1 MGLRTLQAW
10 HPRPRL
16 FAAGAARLTPEGER
30 TIASNPT
37 AALPK
42 RPVDSG
48 NEPAGLPLGDLLV
61 REGLVGKQD
70 VERALAIQAKER
82 KFQELPLGRILVK
95 IGALDDFQVQDLLK
109 SPELR
114 STIGSLAVEKKLI
127 SQDQLSA
134 CLWKKKPDELIGQFL
149 VRQGFLTQVELRNL
163 LNEQVNASRFGE
175 LAVKQKLISR
185 EDLEHALR
193 LQRAPRKLGEILCD
207 LDLLRPLDLQNVLKK
222 YNKQLELGD
231 LLVALGYLKKDQLHK
246 ARQENAGGPEDLHQ
260 ILLRKQL
267 VAPEQLQKALSKQ
280 YNIPFNRLDNF
291 VYYDSD
297 KQLLSRIISQ
307 KYAEKN
313 LILPIA
319 LSGKRLTLAL
329 LRPQW
334 MVRIVND
341 LQEMYSQYDIS
352 CVLITEEKYEELFE
366 LLYSRHLRG
375 KPRQGESPEA
385 GGLDIDIMELNIEE
399 GIRDQNTG
407 RRTAANRDL
416 EAEELV
422 NFVLKYG
429 IVNGA
434 SDIHLEQDRK
444 RARLR
449 YRFDGILREPRNGW
463 LQDKLQEKALAMIAR
478 IKAMANLDIAEK
490 RLPQDGG
497 FRLQYHDKA
506 DGERVGLDFRV
517 ATCRSNA
524 GENVTIRII
533 DPRQAKRAFE
543 QLNHAPHVMIPLKS
557 MLKSPGGMVLVCGP
571 TGSGKTSTLYAALHH
586 IHTPSLK
593 IITAEDP
600 IEYNFPGIM
609 QTAVNPKIDLT
620 FARLLR
626 SFLRFDPDV
635 ILVGEIRDEETARLA
650 FDAAQS
656 GHLLLSTLHT
666 NDAVSAVQRLLD
678 LNVEYGQIASS
689 LMGVVAQRLV
699 RKTCPSCTQETLP
712 EEGEW
717 NVLFKQYPAHLRFYR
732 GEGCPACN
740 FSGYRGR
747 TLISEIFVVD
757 GEIAHALKHGYEAE
771 HLQKLA
777 VESGMKT
784 LIDDGLAK
792 LPLTTLSEILRIMPH
807 DMIKGFRARQV
818 AQGEIDR
825 LMDTPVDPASGR
837 NSGAGFREFYISNP
851 ESQRSK
857 VDLIQ
862 AAYDDL
868 LSRSEGFETGPVDPH
883 LFKMFISENVHR
895 IRNAHGCAG
904 VAFSVG
910 RNPTTGK
917 AAIWAAPHTQRGPIE
932 GTP

>member
-1 MGLRTLQAW
+1 M
-10 HPRPRL
+10 
-16 FAAGAARLTPEGER
+16 
-30 TIASNPT
+30 ASNPT

-42 RPVDSG
+42 RSLDSG
-48 NEPAGLPLGDLLV
+48 KEPVGLPLGDLLV
-61 REGLVGKQD
+61 REGLLGTQD

-82 KFQELPLGRILVK
+82 ELQQLPLGRILVK
-95 IGALDDFQVQDLLK
+95 IGALDDFQLQDLLK

-149 VRQGFLTQVELRNL
+149 VRQGFLTQGELKNL

-185 EDLEHALR
+185 EDLQRALK

-207 LDLLRPLDLQNVLKK
+207 LDLLRPLDLQKVLKK
-222 YNKQLELGD
+222 YNKQLELGEI
-231 LLVALGYLKKDQLHK
+231 LVTLGYLKEDQLRR
-246 ARQENAGGPEDLHQ
+246 ARQENHGGSEDLPQ
-260 ILLRKQL
+260 ILLRKQFIT
-267 VAPEQLQKALSKQ
+267 PEQLQKALSRQ
-280 YNIPFNRLDNF
+280 HNIPFSRLDNF

-297 KQLLSRIISQ
+297 KKLLSRIISQ

-341 LQEMYSQYDIS
+341 LQEMYSRYDIS
-352 CVLITEEKYEELFE
+352 CVLITEGKYEELFE

-385 GGLDIDIMELNIEE
+385 GDLDIDIMKLDIQE
-399 GIRDQNTG
+399 GIQDQDNE
-407 RRTAANRDL
+407 RRPAANRDL

-422 NFVLKYG
+422 NFVIKYG

-444 RARLR
+444 RVRLR
-449 YRFDGILREPRNGW
+449 YRFDGVLREPRNGW
-463 LQDKLQEKALAMIAR
+463 LRDKLQEKALAMITR
-478 IKAMANLDIAEK
+478 IKGMANLDIAEK

-497 FRLQYHDKA
+497 FRIQYHDKV
-506 DGERVGLDFRV
+506 DGERVDLDFRV

-524 GENVTIRII
+524 GENVSIRII
-533 DPRQAKRAFE
+533 DPRQAQLALE
-543 QLNHAPHVMIPLKS
+543 QLNHAPHVMIPLNS
-557 MLKSPGGMVLVCGP
+557 MLKSPGGMILVCGP

-586 IHTPSLK
+586 IHNPALK

-600 IEYNFPGIM
+600 IEFNFPGIM
-609 QTAVNPKIDLT
+609 QTSVNPKIHLT

-626 SFLRFDPDV
+626 SFLRFNPDV
-635 ILVGEIRDEETARLA
+635 ILVGEIRDEETARIA

-666 NDAVSAVQRLLD
+666 NDALSAIQRLLD

-699 RKTCPSCTQETLP
+699 RRICPSCAQETLP
-712 EEGEW
+712 EEEEW

-740 FSGYRGR
+740 FSGYKGR
-747 TLISEIFVVD
+747 TLLSEIFVVD

-777 VESGMKT
+777 LESGMKT

-792 LPLTTLSEILRIMPH
+792 LHMTTLAEILRMVPH
-807 DMIKGFRARQV
+807 DMIQGFRARQV
-818 AQGEIDR
+818 TQEEIDR
-825 LMDTPVDPASGR
+825 LMDSPKDPSPHQGSDNA
-837 NSGAGFREFYISNP
+837 FREVLISNP
-851 ESQRSK
+851 ESQRSR

-862 AAYDDL
+862 AAYEDL
-868 LSRSEGFETGPVDPH
+868 RSRSCGLAPEPVDPL
-883 LFKMFISENVHR
+883 LFKRFISEHVQR
-895 IRNAHGCAG
+895 IRNAYGCSG
-904 VAFSVG
+904 VALSVG
-910 RNPTTGK
+910 RNPATGK

-932 GTP
+932 GAP

>member
-1 MGLRTLQAW
+1 M
-10 HPRPRL
+10 
-16 FAAGAARLTPEGER
+16 
-30 TIASNPT
+30 ASTSPG
-37 AALPK
+37 ALPK
-42 RPVDSG
+42 RSLDAG
-48 NEPAGLPLGDLLV
+48 KKPAELPLGDLLV
-61 REGLVGKQD
+61 REGLLGKQD

-82 KFQELPLGRILVK
+82 EFQKLPLGRILVK
-95 IGALDDFQVQDLLK
+95 IGALDEFQVQDLLK

-127 SQDQLSA
+127 SQEQLSG
-134 CLWKKKPDELIGQFL
+134 CLWKKKPGELIGQFL
-149 VRQGFLTQVELRNL
+149 VRQGFLTQGELKNL
-163 LNEQVNASRFGE
+163 LSEQVNASRFGE
-175 LAVKQKLISR
+175 LAVKHKLISR
-185 EDLEHALR
+185 EDLERALR

-222 YNKQLELGD
+222 YNKQFELGE
-231 LLVALGYLKKDQLHK
+231 LLLTLGYLKEEQLQK
-246 ARQENAGGPEDLHQ
+246 ARQENAGGPENLPQ
-260 ILLRKQL
+260 ILIRKQF
-267 VAPEQLQKALSKQ
+267 VTPEQLQKALSRQ

-297 KQLLSRIISQ
+297 KKLLSRLISQ

-329 LRPQW
+329 LQPQR
-334 MVRIVND
+334 MIRIVND

-366 LLYSRHLRG
+366 ILYSRHLRG

-385 GGLDIDIMELNIEE
+385 GGLDIDIMELDIEE
-399 GIRDQNTG
+399 GIQEQNSE
-407 RRTAANRDL
+407 RRPAANRDL

-434 SDIHLEQDRK
+434 TDIHLEQDRK

-449 YRFDGILREPRNGW
+449 YRFDGLLREPRNGW

-478 IKAMANLDIAEK
+478 IKGMANLDITEK
-490 RLPQDGG
+490 RLPQDGE
-497 FRLQYHDKA
+497 FRLQYHDKVN
-506 DGERVGLDFRV
+506 GESVDLEFRV
-517 ATCRSNA
+517 VTCRSNV

-533 DPRQAKRAFE
+533 DPRQARLA
-543 QLNHAPHVMIPLKS
+543 LDRLDHAPHVMSPLKS
-557 MLKSPGGMVLVCGP
+557 MLKSPGGMILVCGP

-586 IHTPSLK
+586 IHSPALK

-600 IEYNFPGIM
+600 IEHSFPGVM
-609 QTAVNPKIDLT
+609 QTAVNPKIHLT

-635 ILVGEIRDEETARLA
+635 ILLGEIRDKETARIA

-666 NDAVSAVQRLLD
+666 NDAVSAIQRLLD
-678 LNVEYGQIASS
+678 LDVEYGQIASS

-699 RKTCPSCTQETLP
+699 RKICPSCMQETLP

-740 FSGYRGR
+740 FSGYKGR

-757 GEIAHALKHGYEAE
+757 GEVSHALKHGYEAE

-777 VESGMKT
+777 LESGMKT
-784 LIDDGLAK
+784 LIDDGLDK
-792 LPLTTLSEILRIMPH
+792 LHLTTLSEILRMVPH
-807 DMIKGFRARQV
+807 DMIKGFRTRQF

-825 LMDTPVDPASGR
+825 LMDTLDDSSSERESGTK
-837 NSGAGFREFYISNP
+837 SREYYISDP
-851 ESQRSK
+851 ESQRSRM
-857 VDLIQ
+857 DLIQ
-862 AAYDDL
+862 AAYNDL
-868 LSRSEGFETGPVDPH
+868 RCRSGDSETGPVDPQ

-895 IRNAHGCAG
+895 IRNDYDCSI

-910 RNPTTGK
+910 THPTTGK

-932 GTP
+932 RTS